1 MERFTECLQSLLVEH
16 QALLELAERK
26 REILI
31 RGPIKELT
39 TVVAHETSHVNRVR
53 VLEEERQR
61 MFSSLT
67 LGLSMKEWI
76 EQLEE
81 KQDRDQLEKL
91 RAELKTVL
99 FQLKQAN
106 DLNQQLI
113 QQSQAYIQHNME
125 LLTGEEKMVTYQR
138 PMHPAAN
145 RMRTGFFNRQA

>member
-31 RGPIKELT
+31 RGPLKELT

-61 MFSSLT
+61 MFSSLMP
-67 LGLSMKEWI
+67 GLSMKEWI

-138 PMHPAAN
+138 PTHPAAN
-145 RMRTGFFNRQA
+145 RMRTGFFNSQA